1 MYEDKSFRFQI
12 GLLIPKVQVKSMDEF
27 WEIIECVEDTSVL
40 FKKLNVDNVSFYVN
54 HSHNF
59 RSINKILE
67 KADIK
72 HKSFDD

>member
-54 HSHNF
+54 HSYNF